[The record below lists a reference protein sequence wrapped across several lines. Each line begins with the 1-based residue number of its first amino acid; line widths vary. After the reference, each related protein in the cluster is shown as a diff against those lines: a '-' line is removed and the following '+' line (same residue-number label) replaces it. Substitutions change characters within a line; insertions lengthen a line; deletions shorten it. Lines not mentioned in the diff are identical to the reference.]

1 MSKGSRAVTAP
12 DSFQLRDRGFGSH
25 MLLPVVCEKAGSGRE
40 VDLTWVTQVP
50 DALDQV
56 EVVLVAVAYKKSQQ

>member
-1 MSKGSRAVTAP
+1 MSKGPRAVTAP

-25 MLLPVVCEKAGSGRE
+25 MFLPVVREKAGSGRK
-40 VDLTWVTQVP
+40 VDLTRVAQVP

-56 EVVLVAVAYKKSQQ
+56 EVVLVAVT